1 MNINLINTSTTI
13 LKAASKKGGYYKKLL
28 CYLIPVSFLIVV
40 FQCESPEVFYRPDLP
55 EKLCSIGIIDLD
67 DTTLR
72 HISFEKSFQSEY
84 PVELND
90 SLRDFSFLISSSD
103 GELFSYHCDSTVKSI
118 NDLKIP
124 DNITFN
130 PGEKYYLYAKERD
143 MEEIT
148 AEVIAP
154 ESPAEPRLISTT
166 VLNTTLSEPVGCVD
180 TLDVRTILIKISFEK
195 NESLHYAILVRGW
208 GGSTSSDWPE
218 WPGFLDFAVVESNT
232 QGFVAAVQGLVTYH
246 FPCKIRRDP
255 TFAYFIEGE
264 KIQGSECLLTL
275 SVQYRDG
282 FCIFDVIKAIDI
294 KVFSIPGELYLFEK
308 SLYTYGK
315 ISGDPFAE
323 PIYINGNIK
332 GGNGIFSLCR
342 SKELKITFSPWISYN
357 PYSSYF
363 KLSDQ

>member
-13 LKAASKKGGYYKKLL
+13 LKAASKKGGYYKKVLY
-28 CYLIPVSFLIVV
+28 YLIPVSFLIIV

-90 SLRDFSFLISSSD
+90 SLRDFSFLISSSN
-103 GELFSYHCDSTVKSI
+103 GELFSYHCDSTVKRI

-154 ESPAEPRLISTT
+154 EPPAEPRLISTT
-166 VLNTTLSEPVGCVD
+166 VQNTTLSKPAGCFD
-180 TLDVRTILIKISFEK
+180 KLNVRTVLIKTSFEK
-195 NESLHYAILVRGW
+195 NEDFYYAIILKGW
-208 GGSTSSDWPE
+208 GGSLSSCFWG
-218 WPGFLDFAVVESNT
+218 WPGFTDFTVVHGNTPGFFSAVK
-232 QGFVAAVQGLVTYH
+232 GLVTYH
-246 FPCKIRRDP
+246 YSCDNIQRSCKKNP
-255 TFAYFIEGE
+255 TYAYFIEG
-264 KIQGSECLLTL
+264 KNIPGPECLLTL
-275 SVQYRDG
+275 AIQYNDDLSM
-282 FCIFDVIKAIDI
+282 FDSFKAIGI
-294 KVFSIPGELYLFEK
+294 KVISIPRELYLFEK
-308 SLYTYGK
+308 RLYTYGK

-332 GGNGIFSLCR
+332 GGNGIFALCR
-342 SKELKITFSPWISYN
+342 SKELIITFSPMIFQ
-357 PYSSYF
+357 SS
-363 KLSDQ
+363 STR

>member
-13 LKAASKKGGYYKKLL
+13 LKTASKKGGYYKKLL
-28 CYLIPVSFLIVV
+28 CYLISVSFLIVV

-118 NDLKIP
+118 KDLKIP

-143 MEEIT
+143 LEEIT

-154 ESPAEPRLISTT
+154 EPPAEPRLISTT
-166 VLNTTLSEPVGCVD
+166 VQNTTLSKPAGCFD
-180 TLDVRTILIKISFEK
+180 ILNVRTVLIKTSFEK
-195 NESLHYAILVRGW
+195 NENLCYAILLKGW
-208 GGSTSSDWPE
+208 GGSLSSMFVG
-218 WPGFLDFAVVESNT
+218 WPGFLDFAVVEGNT
-232 QGFVAAVQGLVTYH
+232 PGFVAAVQGLVTYH
-246 FPCKIRRDP
+246 FSCDIISYKNP
-255 TFAYFIEGE
+255 TFAYFIEG
-264 KIQGSECLLTL
+264 KNIPGPECLLTL
-275 SVQYRDG
+275 AIQYNDG
-282 FCIFDVIKAIDI
+282 FSGFDSFKAIGI
-294 KVFSIPGELYLFEK
+294 KVISIPRELYLFEK
-308 SLYTYGK
+308 SIYTYGK

-332 GGNGIFSLCR
+332 GGNGIFALCR
-342 SKELKITFSPWISYN
+342 SKELIITFSPMI
-357 PYSSYF
+357 
-363 KLSDQ
+363 

>member
-1 MNINLINTSTTI
+1 MNLSVIKTGANI
-13 LKAASKKGGYYKKLL
+13 LKAAFKKREYCSRVLSYI
-28 CYLIPVSFLIVV
+28 IPVSFLIFI

-55 EKLCSIGIIDLD
+55 ERLCSIGIIDLD

-118 NDLKIP
+118 KDLKIP

-143 MEEIT
+143 LEEIT

-154 ESPAEPRLISTT
+154 EPPAEPRLISTT
-166 VLNTTLSEPVGCVD
+166 VQNTTLSKPAGCFD
-180 TLDVRTILIKISFEK
+180 ILNVRTVLIKTSFEK
-195 NESLHYAILVRGW
+195 NENLCYAILLKGW
-208 GGSTSSDWPE
+208 GGSLSSIFVG
-218 WPGFLDFAVVESNT
+218 WPGFLDFAVVEGNT
-232 QGFVAAVQGLVTYH
+232 PGFVAAVQGLVTYH
-246 FPCKIRRDP
+246 FSCDIISYKNP
-255 TFAYFIEGE
+255 TFAYFIEG
-264 KIQGSECLLTL
+264 KNIPGPECLLTL
-275 SVQYRDG
+275 AIQYNDG
-282 FCIFDVIKAIDI
+282 FSGFDFFKAIGI
-294 KVFSIPGELYLFEK
+294 KVISIPRELYLFEK
-308 SLYTYGK
+308 SIYTYGK

-332 GGNGIFSLCR
+332 GGNGIFALCR
-342 SKELKITFSPWISYN
+342 SKELIITFSPMI
-357 PYSSYF
+357 
-363 KLSDQ
+363 